1 MYAMGKQP
9 TFIASMRMVILH
21 GKEPFLM
28 SRYTSDLE
36 EVLEQEHGEI
46 ERIVFDGESVDL
58 ATVLDEIRTFDLLSR
73 HKLVIVDNADS
84 FLAAKG
90 NGNKPTRQ
98 QMERYAEQPVQSAT
112 LLLRATT
119 WRPGKLDKAVGNG
132 GLVYKLQ
139 QYSENDTM
147 RWCVARCEKEHGCT
161 LEPQGAEL
169 LVERIGL
176 SLTKLDTELGKLA
189 AKVSPKNTIAKNDV
203 VEMVGLS
210 KEEQAWEIQSVLLTG
225 NEGASVQK
233 LCELLDISKQPKELL
248 MWSVVDLTRRLSAA
262 SNLFDCGASSGEV
275 RKSLKLF
282 GDSGNRILAVAK
294 KKTSNTFSNL
304 FTDAVA
310 IDARTRSGLLDG
322 RRGLETL
329 AIRVCAEVR

>member
-1 MYAMGKQP
+1 MAKQP
-9 TFIASMRMVILH
+9 TFTASMGIVILH
-21 GKEPFLM
+21 GKESFLM

-46 ERIVFDGESVDL
+46 ERIVFDGTTVDL
-58 ATVLDEIRTFDLLSR
+58 ASVLDEIRTFDLLSR
-73 HKLVIVDNADS
+73 HKLVIVDNADA

-90 NGNKPTRQ
+90 NEKNSTRQ
-98 QMERYAEQPVQSAT
+98 QMERYAEQPVKSAT
-112 LLLRATT
+112 LLMRATT
-119 WRPGKLDKAVGNG
+119 WRPGKLDKAVGKV

-147 RWCVARCEKEHGCT
+147 RWCVARCGKEHGCT
-161 LEPQGAEL
+161 LEPQGAQL

-176 SLTKLDTELGKLA
+176 SLTKLDTELGKLSS
-189 AKVSPKNTIAKNDV
+189 KVAPHTTISKDDV
-203 VEMVGLS
+203 IEMVGLS

-225 NEGASVQK
+225 NQGASMTK
-233 LCELLDISKQPKELL
+233 LCELLDVSKQPRELL

-262 SNLFDCGASSGEV
+262 ADMFDRGASSGEI

-282 GDSGNRILAVAK
+282 GDSGNRILTVAK
-294 KKTSNTFSNL
+294 KKTSRTFADL

-310 IDARTRSGLLDG
+310 IDARTRSGTLDG

-329 AIRVCAEVR
+329 AIRVCGEVR